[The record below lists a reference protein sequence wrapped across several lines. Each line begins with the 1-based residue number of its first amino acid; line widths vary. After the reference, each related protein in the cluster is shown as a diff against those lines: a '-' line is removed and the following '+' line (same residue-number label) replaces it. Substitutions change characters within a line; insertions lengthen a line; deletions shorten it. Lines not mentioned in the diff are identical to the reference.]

1 MKHTRTTTPRQG
13 LCTLWL
19 RAVVL
24 ALALLAV
31 CSMGA
36 LAERYTAR
44 VNTDSRVYQ
53 QPSLSSRY
61 GSLPK
66 GMQVDVIATCN
77 GWAMIENN
85 GIVGYTNAAHVTA
98 VTEQE
103 TPSLNAK
110 PAIITADTSIYL
122 SPSTSSLSMRVPK
135 GMQVNL
141 MAVNGDWAMV
151 ENCGIVAYM
160 NAAHVS
166 LLSDLSPTA
175 TPAPTETPAVTGEP
189 AIITADTSIYVSPS
203 TSSLSARVPKG
214 MQVNLIAVNGS
225 WAMVENGG
233 IIAYMNAAHVC
244 PLSDLTPTATP
255 APEQPDYSDLL
266 PNAKDAVLT
275 ADALV
280 YKTPDT
286 SGTFMGIPKGLKVKL
301 LAVNGDWALIECNG
315 NYGFT
320 KASIVS
326 VVDTATPTP
335 SPSATPEPEQPDY
348 SDLLPNAKDAV
359 INTDTKVYKFADLS
373 STSMEISKGTQV
385 RLLAVNGDWALIER
399 DGAYGF
405 TNAAHVSEA
414 VQPTPDPGD
423 YFESDKYS
431 NEEKCYLFLTGEM
444 GLNRAAASGILAN
457 IRRESN
463 FNPASGSSYYGLCQ
477 WGGGRLSNLKSF
489 CSKNGYSSSSLEGQ
503 LRFLW
508 HELQNSYPSI
518 LRDLQSVPNTAQ
530 GAYDAGYLFCYD
542 YERPAAKESS
552 SVSRGNLARDTYFP
566 KYA

>member
-1 MKHTRTTTPRQG
+1 
-13 LCTLWL
+13 
-19 RAVVL
+19 
-24 ALALLAV
+24 
-31 CSMGA
+31 
-36 LAERYTAR
+36 
-44 VNTDSRVYQ
+44 
-53 QPSLSSRY
+53 
-61 GSLPK
+61 
-66 GMQVDVIATCN
+66 
-77 GWAMIENN
+77 
-85 GIVGYTNAAHVTA
+85 
-98 VTEQE
+98 
-103 TPSLNAK
+103 
-110 PAIITADTSIYL
+110 
-122 SPSTSSLSMRVPK
+122 
-135 GMQVNL
+135 
-141 MAVNGDWAMV
+141 
-151 ENCGIVAYM
+151 
-160 NAAHVS
+160 
-166 LLSDLSPTA
+166 
-175 TPAPTETPAVTGEP
+175 
-189 AIITADTSIYVSPS
+189 
-203 TSSLSARVPKG
+203 
-214 MQVNLIAVNGS
+214 
-225 WAMVENGG
+225 MVENGG

-255 APEQPDYSDLL
+255 EPEQPDYSDLLPNAKDAVLTADALVYKTPDTSGTFMGIPKGLKVKLLAVNGDWALIECNGNYGFTKASIVSVVDTATPTPSPSATPEPEQPDYSDLL

>member
-66 GMQVDVIATCN
+66 GMQVDVIATYN

-85 GIVGYTNAAHVTA
+85 GVVGYTNAAHVTA

-141 MAVNGDWAMV
+141 
-151 ENCGIVAYM
+151 
-160 NAAHVS
+160 
-166 LLSDLSPTA
+166 
-175 TPAPTETPAVTGEP
+175 
-189 AIITADTSIYVSPS
+189 
-203 TSSLSARVPKG
+203 
-214 MQVNLIAVNGS
+214 IAVNGS

-255 APEQPDYSDLL
+255 EPEQPDYSDLL

-373 STSMEISKGTQV
+373 STSMDISKGTQV

-542 YERPAAKESS
+542 YERPAAKETS

>member
-66 GMQVDVIATCN
+66 GMQVDVIATYN

-85 GIVGYTNAAHVTA
+85 GVVGYTNAAHVTA

-110 PAIITADTSIYL
+110 PAIITADTSIYV

-135 GMQVNL
+135 G
-141 MAVNGDWAMV
+141 
-151 ENCGIVAYM
+151 I
-160 NAAHVS
+160 
-166 LLSDLSPTA
+166 
-175 TPAPTETPAVTGEP
+175 
-189 AIITADTSIYVSPS
+189 
-203 TSSLSARVPKG
+203 
-214 MQVNLIAVNGS
+214 QVNLIAVNGS

-255 APEQPDYSDLL
+255 
-266 PNAKDAVLT
+266 
-275 ADALV
+275 
-280 YKTPDT
+280 
-286 SGTFMGIPKGLKVKL
+286 
-301 LAVNGDWALIECNG
+301 
-315 NYGFT
+315 
-320 KASIVS
+320 
-326 VVDTATPTP
+326 
-335 SPSATPEPEQPDY
+335 EPEQPDY

-373 STSMEISKGTQV
+373 STSMDISKGTQV

-542 YERPAAKESS
+542 YERPAAKETS